1 MQKEIRES
9 SVAQRSGS
17 QFRPKLLIVDENL
30 DDLLYYSRVL
40 QRAAYDVRCIA
51 SFTDGATSLEN
62 ESFDLIIISQGGP
75 HWAGRTI
82 LARVIEN
89 HRQTP
94 VLVLDRYADSARYL
108 EAIELGAQDYLGEPL
123 PPSELLT
130 LVASYLP
137 GSVKQGEKQ
146 RAG

>member
-1 MQKEIRES
+1 MQREIRES
-9 SVAQRSGS
+9 SVAPHPVNH
-17 QFRPKLLIVDENL
+17 FTAKILVVDENL
-30 DDLLYYSRVL
+30 DDLLDYSQVL
-40 QRAAYDVRCIA
+40 ERAGYDGRSIGT
-51 SFTDGATSLEN
+51 FTDGATFLEN

>member
-62 ESFDLIIISQGGP
+62 ESFDLIIISQGSP
-75 HWAGRTI
+75 NFAGRSV
-82 LARVIEN
+82 LAWVSDQ

-108 EAIELGAQDYLGEPL
+108 EAMHLGAQDYLERPL
-123 PPSELLT
+123 QPSEIAT
-130 LVASYLP
+130 LVASSLA
-137 GSVKQGEKQ
+137 GSVGRGKKQPVG
-146 RAG
+146 